1 NYLADGGDDDDE
13 PSDND
18 DDDTDDEEPF
28 KDKDDDEEEAWKTIR
43 LDPPMSPSMEARI
56 AEYVAAPAL
65 PSSPPSPLSPWSPPL
80 SQIPLPPLP
89 PPPSSL
95 HLPPP
100 ILASLPLPSSPL
112 PPSLFI
118 PPVDR
123 REDIPKDELPPLKRL
138 CSIAPTSRYE
148 VGESSNAAP
157 RLTGGHRVDYGF
169 IGTLDTETRRQRAE
183 AEQDTQDIYTVIVD
197 TQDRQTWIFQS
208 VEALVDDRQYH
219 YETAR
224 LLDQEADRE
233 AHYAG
238 LPYHLTGVTD
248 DDIDCTDDPEGAAN
262 TAVGLVFSF
271 LVSDNHCD
279 VILLYICCT
288 HVMAVA
294 AAARAAAATPMTAD
308 VVEQLIEA
316 RVSAALANHE
326 TLRNSTN
333 GHGDERHNSE
343 TGIRGTVRTP

>member
-1 NYLADGGDDDDE
+1 PSPVEVPYVPETEYPEYFLPSDTEAPLEDQPLPIDASPTTLSPGYMADSDPEEDPEEDHVNYLADGGDDDDE

-183 AEQDTQDIYTVIVD
+183 AVSYGIKDT
-197 TQDRQTWIFQS
+197 
-208 VEALVDDRQYH
+208 
-219 YETAR
+219 
-224 LLDQEADRE
+224 
-233 AHYAG
+233 
-238 LPYHLTGVTD
+238 
-248 DDIDCTDDPEGAAN
+248 
-262 TAVGLVFSF
+262 
-271 LVSDNHCD
+271 
-279 VILLYICCT
+279 
-288 HVMAVA
+288 
-294 AAARAAAATPMTAD
+294 
-308 VVEQLIEA
+308 
-316 RVSAALANHE
+316 
-326 TLRNSTN
+326 
-333 GHGDERHNSE
+333 
-343 TGIRGTVRTP
+343 